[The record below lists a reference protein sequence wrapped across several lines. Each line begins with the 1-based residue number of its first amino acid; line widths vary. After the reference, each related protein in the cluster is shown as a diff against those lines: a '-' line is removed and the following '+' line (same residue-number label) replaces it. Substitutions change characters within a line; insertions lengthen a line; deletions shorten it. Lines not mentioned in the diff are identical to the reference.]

1 MLFAAVLNLAL
12 DQLSKKKNDL
22 YIFYLAGG
30 TTSNNLLQRE
40 TAIAHL
46 ERLEPGI
53 IFIT

>member
-1 MLFAAVLNLAL
+1 MINFLIR
-12 DQLSKKKNDL
+12 KMTCIL
-22 YIFYLAGG
+22 YISYLAGG

-53 IFIT
+53 IFII